1 MGLRIRSL
9 GWAGFQLGAGDE
21 TLLIDPL
28 SDAGAVFRALGEE
41 ADPIV
46 PPEVIAPDRPTAT
59 AGLVTHLHRDHAD
72 AGALA
77 AGLAPGAPV
86 LEPVAGGGEGLEELG
101 LAQAE
106 HELDAAGLERQR
118 LADWDT
124 TTIGPFTVTALPAV
138 DGTGDPQ
145 VSWLVEADGARV
157 LHLGDT
163 MFHGYWWRIALRAGP
178 IDAALVPINGAVLD
192 FPHRQPPSR
201 LPGVMDAEQAAEAV
215 RLLQAP
221 VAIPMHYGG
230 YAGTRFY
237 RPAEASLERFLAE
250 AGDDCEVRPLAPGE
264 QFGLGEPAGSGR
276 AAA

>member
-1 MGLRIRSL
+1 M
-9 GWAGFQLGAGDE
+9 
-21 TLLIDPL
+21 
-28 SDAGAVFRALGEE
+28 
-41 ADPIV
+41 
-46 PPEVIAPDRPTAT
+46 IAPEQPTAA

-86 LEPVAGGGEGLEELG
+86 LEPAAGGGEGLEVLG

-106 HELDAAGLERQR
+106 HELDAAGLERRR
-118 LADWDT
+118 LEAWDT
-124 TTIGPFTVTALPAV
+124 ARIGPFAITAVPAV

-145 VSWLVEADGARV
+145 VSWLVEADGTRV

-178 IDAALVPINGAVLD
+178 IDVALVPINGAVLD

-215 RLLQAP
+215 RLLGRGSRSRCTTAATPAP
-221 VAIPMHYGG
+221 ASTDRARSRSIASSQPPT
-230 YAGTRFY
+230 AG
-237 RPAEASLERFLAE
+237 AL
-250 AGDDCEVRPLAPGE
+250 RPLAPGE
-264 QFGLGEPAGSGR
+264 QFELGAPAGSGR